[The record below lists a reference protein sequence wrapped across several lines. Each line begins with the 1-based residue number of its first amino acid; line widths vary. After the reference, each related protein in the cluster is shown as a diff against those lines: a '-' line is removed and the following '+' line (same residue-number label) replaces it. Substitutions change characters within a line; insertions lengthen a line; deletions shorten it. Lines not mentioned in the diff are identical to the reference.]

1 MFNFHIN
8 IINGNVNTSWMAMLN
23 SCLIATVHIINGNV
37 NAGGITI
44 LSNCL
49 IAILILFT
57 GLLILVE
64 PQC

>member
-1 MFNFHIN
+1 
-8 IINGNVNTSWMAMLN
+8 MLS

-37 NAGGITI
+37 NVGGIAI

-64 PQC
+64 LQC